1 MEVLSEKTK
10 ALHVELN
17 KRAETVTSSHPAEV
31 DFLQYIYSV
40 LMAKNH

>member
-1 MEVLSEKTK
+1 MGVFSEKTE
-10 ALHVELN
+10 ALQPELN
-17 KRAETVTSSHPAEV
+17 KRAAAATSSYSAEF